1 MSSSSHYIQYIF
13 KVNSNDNNDEN
24 LLTVKRPHDQHHCEI
39 IFEIYSIYS
48 VYKVERI
55 GYLFGHEFWLTTG
68 NKTVVNV
75 TKDVN
80 DSK

>member
-24 LLTVKRPHDQHHCEI
+24 LVTVKRLHDQHHCEI
-39 IFEIYSIYS
+39 IFETYSIYS

-55 GYLFGHEFWLTTG
+55 GYLFGHEF
-68 NKTVVNV
+68 
-75 TKDVN
+75 
-80 DSK
+80 